1 MDGDD
6 DSDGVEVEA
15 ADFLRSNAPRDDDFD
30 DMREST
36 ARAMTK
42 FRRRF

>member
-1 MDGDD
+1 MDGND

-15 ADFLRSNAPRDDDFD
+15 VDFLRSNAPRDDDFD
-30 DMREST
+30 DKREST